1 MASETVRVVSYISQ
15 ETYAKLREF
24 MDKKELTESQAIDA
38 ILSERFGTAT
48 LPTDIIQPSDTEPAE
63 GQIPKKKN
71 SRKEESSPSS
81 PSPTIPSKEAMSQKV
96 LAERLRCDSEHLTS
110 IRDYPVVLA
119 DYTRE
124 SDPDSIAWEYE
135 SDSQL
140 YFPLD

>member
-15 ETYAKLREF
+15 ETYAELRKF
-24 MDKKELTESQAIDA
+24 MERQELTESQAIDA
-38 ILSERFGTAT
+38 ILSDRFGTAT
-48 LPTDIIQPSDTEPAE
+48 LPTDVTEPSNAMSVR
-63 GQIPKKKN
+63 GQTL
-71 SRKEESSPSS
+71 KEKVPRSSP
-81 PSPTIPSKEAMSQKV
+81 PKEAMSQRA

-124 SDPDSIAWEYE
+124 RDPDSIAWEYKSE
-135 SDSQL
+135 SRL